1 MLFLFHLG
9 LLPVLWLCLRHRLL
23 RYHRLRRLA
32 ETTRAV
38 SVGRLQR
45 DDLAA
50 AHRHAADRARGVG
63 RGPDRAGGFAGG
75 QQLGDT
81 LHAEGVPAARLDRL
95 QEGRR
100 SEHVSAYS
108 RSQGFPPQGVAAVYK
123 PRGHLAEPVHAD
135 DAAAARKR
143 LAARRLV
150 AVVIAAGCTA
160 CRGPGRRARVPP
172 PALREHP
179 ERPAGRQRVA
189 GPAEKPA
196 W

>member
-95 QEGRR
+95 QEERTC
-100 SEHVSAYS
+100 VSLQLQ
-108 RSQGFPPQGVAAVYK
+108 QGFSAGVCSCK
-123 PRGHLAEPVHAD
+123 PRRHLAETVHAD